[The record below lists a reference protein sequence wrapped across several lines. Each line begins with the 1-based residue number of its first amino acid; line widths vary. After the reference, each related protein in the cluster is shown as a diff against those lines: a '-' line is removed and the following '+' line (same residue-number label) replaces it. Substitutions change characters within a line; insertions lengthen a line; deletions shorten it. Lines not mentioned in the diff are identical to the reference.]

1 MGKNEIIHQD
11 LNMSR
16 FISVPT
22 MSASKNIVYRLLSPP
37 VNRLLVSHVSL
48 GWFRAQYKLTFKNSS
63 LYTCKRGEEI
73 TTSNRILSPFAL
85 SSTTDDWNKT
95 PQPFRGETIQSI
107 HVQVK
112 NLQCKVDSVPSQK
125 SGAAVGA
132 RGCIEMV
139 ERGDG
144 IKLIWQH
151 SLKRKCFQL
160 VLITLFC

>member
-11 LNMSR
+11 LNRSR

-22 MSASKNIVYRLLSPP
+22 MSASKNIVYRLPSPP

-95 PQPFRGETIQSI
+95 EETIQSM

-160 VLITLFC
+160 V

>member
-22 MSASKNIVYRLLSPP
+22 MSASKNIVYRLPSPP

-73 TTSNRILSPFAL
+73 TTSNRILSPL
-85 SSTTDDWNKT
+85 PCHR
-95 PQPFRGETIQSI
+95 PQMTETKRHSPSEETIQSI

-151 SLKRKCFQL
+151 SLKRKRFQL